1 MTMRHFTVLAL
12 GLVAGCGGPSAGSD
26 GGSGCGAIPDK
37 MLHEDYCGTNSSML
51 CLYDHPE
58 GMGF

>member
-1 MTMRHFTVLAL
+1 MKAHWIVLA
-12 GLVAGCGGPSAGSD
+12 LVAGCGGGSSSIPD
-26 GGSGCGAIPDK
+26 ASMGCGVVPDK
-37 MLHEDYCGTNSSML
+37 MLHEDYCGVNSSML

>member
-1 MTMRHFTVLAL
+1 MRIVVALAAAA
-12 GLVAGCGGPSAGSD
+12 VAGCGGSSGSD
-26 GGSGCGAIPDK
+26 GGTSCGAVPDK
-37 MLHEDYCGTNSSML
+37 MLHEDYCAGNNSML